1 MEREA
6 QRDREPEATTESGEE
21 GRMNRGNKTLRIVA
35 FGSLSIVLLIP
46 FLIGSAWLHGAVV
59 LALAKHEGIYASP
72 EEGMRARIA
81 QTWGDVDRIE
91 IEYAGPNERDGRD
104 PHVWFV
110 IARVWLKGEART
122 QYPGSF
128 FLQVEEGWVHVPE
141 GQLPGLVGTWMRLFH
156 YN

>member
-1 MEREA
+1 
-6 QRDREPEATTESGEE
+6 
-21 GRMNRGNKTLRIVA
+21 MNRGQKTLLIVA
-35 FGSLSIVLLIP
+35 LGSLSIVWLIL

-59 LALAKHEGIYASP
+59 LALAKHEDIYASP

-81 QTWGDVDRIE
+81 QTWRNVERIE

-110 IARVWLKGEART
+110 SARVRVQGQERYH
-122 QYPGSF
+122 YPGSY
-128 FLQVEEGWVHVPE
+128 FLHVEEGWVHVPE
-141 GQLPGLVGTWMRLFH
+141 GRLPWLAGTWMRLFH